1 MGKNSNLSGTNTSS
15 YSQALYELASEAN
28 SLNEIE
34 NQANGLIKLII
45 DSKDFTEVLKDPTN
59 KESDLLNVVN
69 AISKNFGLNSLLN
82 KLLIFL
88 ISKRRLFYLDKIL
101 RDFVSVCSK
110 KRGEIQAR
118 LSTAKELDKNSIEKI
133 KDELTKNFGSE
144 VKLNFKHDPSLIGGL
159 VIQVGSLMIDTS
171 IKNRLAKY
179 KKAMME
185 N

>member
-1 MGKNSNLSGTNTSS
+1 M
-15 YSQALYELASEAN
+15 
-28 SLNEIE
+28 
-34 NQANGLIKLII
+34 
-45 DSKDFTEVLKDPTN
+45 
-59 KESDLLNVVN
+59 
-69 AISKNFGLNSLLN
+69 
-82 KLLIFL
+82 
-88 ISKRRLFYLDKIL
+88 LDKIL

-171 IKNRLAKY
+171 IKNKIQKIE
-179 KKAMME
+179 KKMIEA
-185 N
+185 